1 MRKKAKYLFK
11 VMALIMILSMI
22 LPVGFSVSQTKV
34 FASTPVYF
42 TDVKETDWFY
52 KDVMELTKRGLISGY
67 SNKTFKPST
76 QIRVDEFIKI
86 LVSAIDENIKP
97 SQSNYWA
104 DSYINRAKELG
115 IVQDGEFSSYTRN
128 ITRGEMAR
136 MIVRAGTGTSAKG
149 KGFSLDIPENYKE
162 YSYLITDYSTLDPDS
177 KDIALKV
184 FVSGIITGSSDG
196 SLNFNKNAT
205 RAEVCAIL
213 MRFLEKDQRKIPE
226 LPVDFNNTLTV
237 KEFTTQLLKALGK
250 EANMDYALKMGY
262 VRPSAEYPSYNKPIL
277 KREATLT
284 MARIMDE
291 LTGVTALFTSGD
303 NDLFIKG
310 YTRNH
315 RLQPYQID
323 KLINN
328 TGREYFALVEWENY
342 RGHIKDIRMI
352 TPDYQKEMITL
363 YLAGIIDANENKEL
377 RPYDFLT
384 KEEAQKWINNIKG
397 YSLLSSDEVISKL
410 AKNIRN
416 LEEKPMPEVEKPS
429 NAELWRSPSPYVNK
443 RLYEY
448 PLKLDRTSG
457 WGQAVNAYN
466 IELESSTL
474 KLFKPMYELYF
485 NTRYTVDYRNL
496 DAEAK
501 YYTNYGGKW
510 GIGNYEKRV
519 LFYHNPAQSTNGYL
533 DENGND
539 KKFEDII
546 LPDKMLK
553 IEIEKYKKYKVVS
566 QAELITDNSLIF
578 SGGDMR
584 ARATW
589 RIIYYPPTDPAFL
602 KEQGLEVGKWYEKDI
617 LIDMGICSDGP
628 EELRDRWEFSALN
641 YSGYYDFGPYRP
653 MEYLK

>member
-1 MRKKAKYLFK
+1 MLF
-11 VMALIMILSMI
+11 LIAAILLFTCI
-22 LPVGFSVSQTKV
+22 PVNAVAGQAYIKHQFS
-34 FASTPVYF
+34 
-42 TDVKETDWFY
+42 DVRETDWFY
-52 KDVMELTKRGLISGY
+52 PTVSKLVEKGY
-67 SNKTFKPST
+67 IGGYPDGTFKP
-76 QIRVDEFIKI
+76 QNNIRVSEFTKI
-86 LVSAIDENIKP
+86 LISAIGYQVDVSKGG
-97 SQSNYWA
+97 YWA
-104 DSYINRAKELG
+104 EGYINKAKELG
-115 IVQDGEFSSYTRN
+115 IIQDNEFDDYDRY

-136 MIVRAGTGTSAKG
+136 MVVRAGTGTSAKG
-149 KGFSLDIPENYKE
+149 KGISLDIPENYKE

-184 FVSGIITGSSDG
+184 FVSGIITGFPDG
-196 SLNFNKNAT
+196 SFGFDKNAT
-205 RAEVCAIL
+205 RAEACAIL

-237 KEFTTQLLKALGK
+237 KEFTTQLLKAMGK
-250 EANMDYALKMGY
+250 EATMEYAQKMGY
-262 VRPSAEYPSYNKPIL
+262 VRPSAEYPSYEKPIL
-277 KREATLT
+277 RREATLT
-284 MARIMDE
+284 MARIMDD
-291 LTGVTALFTSGD
+291 LTDMTALFTSGD
-303 NDLFIKG
+303 NDLFIQG
-310 YTRNH
+310 YTLNH
-315 RLQPYQID
+315 RLQPYMIN
-323 KLINN
+323 KLINDIG
-328 TGREYFALVEWENY
+328 TEYFTLINWENY

-352 TPDYQKEMITL
+352 TPNYQKEMITL
-363 YLAGIIDANENKEL
+363 YLAGIIDVNENKEL

-384 KEEAQKWINNIKG
+384 KEEAQEWINKCKE
-397 YSLLSSDEVISKL
+397 YSSLSPDEVL
-410 AKNIRN
+410 MQVAKNIRK

-429 NAELWRSPSPYVNK
+429 NAEIWRSTSPYVNK

-448 PLKLDRTSG
+448 PLKLDRTSD
-457 WGQAVNAYN
+457 WGKAVNAYN
-466 IELESSTL
+466 IELKSSTL

-501 YYTNYGGKW
+501 YYTTYGGEW

-533 DENGND
+533 DENGNN

-566 QAELITDNSLIF
+566 QAELITDNSLIY

-584 ARATW
+584 ARATL

-617 LIDMGICSDGP
+617 LIDMSIGVGGL
-628 EELRDRWEFSALN
+628 EEFRNRWEFSALN
-641 YSGYYDFGPYRP
+641 YSRHYDFGPYRP

>member
-1 MRKKAKYLFK
+1 MKKSIILLLAI
-11 VMALIMILSMI
+11 LIFISV
-22 LPVGFSVSQTKV
+22 PVNAVIGQGTTTHFI
-34 FASTPVYF
+34 
-42 TDVKETDWFY
+42 DVKETDWFY
-52 KDVMELTKRGLISGY
+52 KDVMELTRRGLIAGY
-67 SNKTFKPST
+67 PDKTFRPNA
-76 QIRVDEFIKI
+76 QIRVNEFTKI
-86 LVSAIDENIKP
+86 LVSTIDNNIKTSP
-97 SQSNYWA
+97 NAHWA
-104 DSYINRAKELG
+104 EGYINKAKELG
-115 IVQDGEFSSYTRN
+115 IIKNGEFSDYNRY

-136 MIVRAGTGTSAKG
+136 MIVLAGERVKDKG
-149 KGFSLDIPENYKE
+149 LSLDVPENYKE
-162 YSYLITDYSTLDPDS
+162 YSYLITDYSTLDHNSQDT
-177 KDIALKV
+177 ALKI
-184 FVSGIITGSSDG
+184 FTSGIISGFPDG
-196 SLNFNKNAT
+196 TIGFNKNAT
-205 RAEVCAIL
+205 RAEACAIL
-213 MRFLEKDQRKIPE
+213 MRFLEKNQRKIPQ
-226 LPVDFNNTLTV
+226 LPIDLSNTLSV
-237 KEFTTQLLKALGK
+237 REFTTQLLKAIDK
-250 EANMDYALKMGY
+250 EATMEYAYEKGY
-262 VRPSAEYPSYNKPIL
+262 VRSSAEYPSYEKPIL
-277 KREATLT
+277 RREAALT

-291 LTGVTALFTSGD
+291 LTNMPALFTSGD
-303 NDLFIKG
+303 NDLFIQG

-315 RLQPYQID
+315 KLQPYEINI
-323 KLINN
+323 LINN
-328 TGREYFALVEWENY
+328 IDKQYFTLVYWENY

-352 TPDYQKEMITL
+352 TPNYQKEMVTL
-363 YLAGIIDANENKEL
+363 YLAGMIDANENKEL

-384 KEEAQKWINNIKG
+384 KKEAQEWINKCKE
-397 YSLLSSDEVISKL
+397 YSSLSPDEVL
-410 AKNIRN
+410 MQVAKNIRK

-429 NAELWRSPSPYVNK
+429 NAEIWCSISPYVNK

-448 PLKLDRTSG
+448 PLKLDRTSE
-457 WGQAVNAYN
+457 WGQLVNGYN
-466 IELESSTL
+466 IELKSSTL

-501 YYTNYGGKW
+501 YYTTYGGKW

-533 DENGND
+533 DENGNN

-566 QAELITDNSLIF
+566 QAELITDNSLIY

>member
-1 MRKKAKYLFK
+1 MLF
-11 VMALIMILSMI
+11 LIAAILLFTCI
-22 LPVGFSVSQTKV
+22 PVNAVAGQAYIKHQFS
-34 FASTPVYF
+34 
-42 TDVKETDWFY
+42 DVRETDWFY
-52 KDVMELTKRGLISGY
+52 PTVSKLVEKGY
-67 SNKTFKPST
+67 IGGYPDGTFKP
-76 QIRVDEFIKI
+76 QNNIRVSEFTKI
-86 LVSAIDENIKP
+86 LISAIGYQVDVSKGG
-97 SQSNYWA
+97 YWA
-104 DSYINRAKELG
+104 EGYINKAKELG
-115 IVQDGEFSSYTRN
+115 IIQDNEFDDYDRY

-136 MIVRAGTGTSAKG
+136 MVVRAGTGTSAKG
-149 KGFSLDIPENYKE
+149 KGISLDVPENYKS

-184 FVSGIITGSSDG
+184 FVSGIISGFSDG
-196 SLNFNKNAT
+196 SFGFDKNAT
-205 RAEVCAIL
+205 RAEACAIL

-237 KEFTTQLLKALGK
+237 KEFTTQLLKAMGK
-250 EANMDYALKMGY
+250 EATMEYAQKMGY
-262 VRPSAEYPSYNKPIL
+262 VRPSAEYPSYEKPIL
-277 KREATLT
+277 RREATLT
-284 MARIMDE
+284 MARIMDD
-291 LTGVTALFTSGD
+291 LTDMTALFTSGD
-303 NDLFIKG
+303 NDLFIQG
-310 YTRNH
+310 YTLNH
-315 RLQPYQID
+315 RLQPYMIN
-323 KLINN
+323 KLINDIG
-328 TGREYFALVEWENY
+328 TEYFTLINWENY

-352 TPDYQKEMITL
+352 TPNYQKEMITL

-384 KEEAQKWINNIKG
+384 KEEAQEWINKCKE
-397 YSLLSSDEVISKL
+397 YSSLSPDEVL
-410 AKNIRN
+410 MQVAKNIRK

-429 NAELWRSPSPYVNK
+429 NAEIWRSISPYVNK

-448 PLKLDRTSG
+448 PLKLDRTSD
-457 WGQAVNAYN
+457 WGKAVNAYN
-466 IELESSTL
+466 IELKSSTL

-501 YYTNYGGKW
+501 YYTTYGGEW

-533 DENGND
+533 DENGNRRKKEDVILID
-539 KKFEDII
+539 KA
-546 LPDKMLK
+546 LK
-553 IEIEKYKKYKVVS
+553 NEIEAYKKYKVVS

-584 ARATW
+584 ARATL

-617 LIDMGICSDGP
+617 LIDMSIGVGGL
-628 EELRDRWEFSALN
+628 EEFRDRWEFSALN
-641 YSGYYDFGPYRP
+641 YSRHYDFGPYRP

>member
-1 MRKKAKYLFK
+1 MKRFMLF
-11 VMALIMILSMI
+11 LIAAILLFTCI
-22 LPVGFSVSQTKV
+22 PVNAVAGQAYIKHQFS
-34 FASTPVYF
+34 
-42 TDVKETDWFY
+42 DVRETDWFY
-52 KDVMELTKRGLISGY
+52 PTVSKLVEKGY
-67 SNKTFKPST
+67 IGGYPDGTFKP
-76 QIRVDEFIKI
+76 QNNIRVSEFTKI
-86 LVSAIDENIKP
+86 LISAIGYQVDVSKGG
-97 SQSNYWA
+97 YWA
-104 DSYINRAKELG
+104 EGYINKAKELG
-115 IVQDGEFSSYTRN
+115 IIQDNEFDDYDRY

-149 KGFSLDIPENYKE
+149 KGISLDVPDNYKS

-184 FVSGIITGSSDG
+184 FVSGIITGFPDG
-196 SLNFNKNAT
+196 SFGFDKNAT
-205 RAEVCAIL
+205 RAEACAIL

-250 EANMDYALKMGY
+250 EATMEYAQKMGY
-262 VRPSAEYPSYNKPIL
+262 VRPSAEYPSYEKPIL
-277 KREATLT
+277 RREATLT
-284 MARIMDE
+284 MARIMDD
-291 LTGVTALFTSGD
+291 LTDMTALFTSGD
-303 NDLFIKG
+303 NDLFIQG
-310 YTRNH
+310 YTLNH
-315 RLQPYQID
+315 RLQPYMIN

-328 TGREYFALVEWENY
+328 IGTEYFTLINWENY

-352 TPDYQKEMITL
+352 TPNYQKEMITL
-363 YLAGIIDANENKEL
+363 YLAGMIDVNENKEL

-384 KEEAQKWINNIKG
+384 KEEAQEWINKCKE
-397 YSLLSSDEVISKL
+397 YSSLSPDEVL
-410 AKNIRN
+410 MQVAKNIRK

-429 NAELWRSPSPYVNK
+429 NAEIWRSISPYVNK

-448 PLKLDRTSG
+448 PLKLDRTSD
-457 WGQAVNAYN
+457 WGKAVNAYN
-466 IELESSTL
+466 IELKSSTL

-501 YYTNYGGKW
+501 YYTTYGGEW

-519 LFYHNPAQSTNGYL
+519 LFYHNPGHPVNGYL
-533 DENGND
+533 DEKGNN
-539 KKFEDII
+539 KKIEDMIFA
-546 LPDKMLK
+546 DEALK
-553 IEIEKYKKYKVVS
+553 QEIEKYKKYKVVS
-566 QAELITDNSLIF
+566 QAELITDNSLIY
-578 SGGDMR
+578 SGGAMR

-617 LIDMGICSDGP
+617 LIDMSIGVGGL
-628 EELRDRWEFSALN
+628 EEFRDRWEFSALN
-641 YSGYYDFGPYRP
+641 YSRHYDFGPYRP

>member
-1 MRKKAKYLFK
+1 MKRFMLF
-11 VMALIMILSMI
+11 LIAAILLFTCI
-22 LPVGFSVSQTKV
+22 PVNAVAGQAYIKHQFS
-34 FASTPVYF
+34 
-42 TDVKETDWFY
+42 DVRETDWFY
-52 KDVMELTKRGLISGY
+52 PTVSKLVEKGY
-67 SNKTFKPST
+67 IGGYPDGTFKP
-76 QIRVDEFIKI
+76 QNNIRVSEFTKI
-86 LVSAIDENIKP
+86 LISAIGYQVDVSKGG
-97 SQSNYWA
+97 YWA
-104 DSYINRAKELG
+104 EGYINKAKELG
-115 IVQDGEFSSYTRN
+115 IIKDGEFGDYDRY

-136 MIVRAGTGTSAKG
+136 MIALAGESVKEKG
-149 KGFSLDIPENYKE
+149 ISLDVPENYKE
-162 YSYLITDYSTLDPDS
+162 YASLITDYSTLNPDS
-177 KDIALKV
+177 QDIALKI
-184 FVSGIITGSSDG
+184 FVSGIITGFPDG
-196 SLNFNKNAT
+196 SFGFNKNAT
-205 RAEVCAIL
+205 RAEACAIL

-250 EANMDYALKMGY
+250 EATMEYAQKMGY
-262 VRPSAEYPSYNKPIL
+262 VRPSAEYPSYDKPIL
-277 KREATLT
+277 RREATLT
-284 MARIMDE
+284 MARVMDVF
-291 LTGVTALFTSGD
+291 TDTTALFTSGD
-303 NDLFIKG
+303 NDLFIQG
-310 YTRNH
+310 YTLNH

-352 TPDYQKEMITL
+352 TPNYQKEMITL

-384 KEEAQKWINNIKG
+384 KEEAQEWINKCKE
-397 YSLLSSDEVISKL
+397 YSSLSPDEVL
-410 AKNIRN
+410 MQVAKNIRK

-429 NAELWRSPSPYVNK
+429 NAKIWRSISPYVNK

-448 PLKLDRTSG
+448 PLKLDTTSE
-457 WGQAVNAYN
+457 WGKAVNAYN
-466 IELESSTL
+466 IELKSDTL
-474 KLFKPMYELYF
+474 KLFKPMFELYF

-501 YYTNYGGKW
+501 YYTTYGGEW
-510 GIGNYEKRV
+510 GIGNYEKKV
-519 LFYHNPAQSTNGYL
+519 LFYHNPGHPVNGYV
-533 DENGND
+533 DEKGND
-539 KKFEDII
+539 RKIEDMI

-578 SGGDMR
+578 SGGAMR

-617 LIDMGICSDGP
+617 LIDMSIGVGGIR
-628 EELRDRWEFSALN
+628 EFRKRWEFSALN
-641 YSGYYDFGPYRP
+641 YSRHYDYGPYRP

>member
-11 VMALIMILSMI
+11 VMALIMVLSMI
-22 LPVGFSVSQTKV
+22 LPTGLVSQTKV
-34 FASTPVYF
+34 FASTPIHF

-52 KDVMELTKRGLISGY
+52 KDVMELTRRGLISGY
-67 SNKTFKPST
+67 SDNTFKPSA

-115 IVQDGEFSSYTRN
+115 IVQDGEFTNYTRY
-128 ITRGEMAR
+128 ITRGEIAR
-136 MIVRAGTGTSAKG
+136 MIVRAGTGTSAKE
-149 KGFSLDIPENYKE
+149 KGISLDVPDNYKS

-184 FVSGIITGSSDG
+184 FVSGIISGFSDG
-196 SLNFNKNAT
+196 SLGFDKNAT
-205 RAEVCAIL
+205 RAEACTIL
-213 MRFLEKDQRKIPE
+213 MKFLEKNQRKIPQ
-226 LPVDFNNTLTV
+226 LPIDLSNTLSV
-237 KEFTTQLLKALGK
+237 REFTTQLLKAMGK
-250 EANMDYALKMGY
+250 EATMEYAYEKGY
-262 VRPSAEYPSYNKPIL
+262 VRPSAEYPSYEKPIL
-277 KREATLT
+277 RREAALT
-284 MARIMDE
+284 IARIMDE
-291 LTGVTALFTSGD
+291 LTNMPALFTSGD
-303 NDLFIKG
+303 NDLFIQG
-310 YTRNH
+310 FTLNH
-315 RLQPYQID
+315 RLQPYQTN
-323 KLINN
+323 KLINDI
-328 TGREYFALVEWENY
+328 GREYFTLVKWENY

-352 TPDYQKEMITL
+352 TPNYQKEMVTL
-363 YLAGIIDANENKEL
+363 YLAGMIDVNENKEL

-384 KEEAQKWINNIKG
+384 KEEAQEWINKCKE
-397 YSLLSSDEVISKL
+397 YSSLSPDEVL
-410 AKNIRN
+410 MQVAKNIRK

-429 NAELWRSPSPYVNK
+429 NAEIWCSTSPYVNK

-448 PLKLDRTSG
+448 PLKLDTTSE
-457 WGQAVNAYN
+457 WGQIVNGYN
-466 IELESSTL
+466 IELKSSTL

-501 YYTNYGGKW
+501 YYTTYGGKW

-533 DENGND
+533 DENGNN

-566 QAELITDNSLIF
+566 QAELITDNSLIY

-584 ARATW
+584 ARATL

-617 LIDMGICSDGP
+617 LIDMGICIDGP
-628 EELRDRWEFSALN
+628 EKLRNRWEFSPLN
-641 YSGYYDFGPYRP
+641 YTRHYDFGPYRP

>member
-1 MRKKAKYLFK
+1 
-11 VMALIMILSMI
+11 
-22 LPVGFSVSQTKV
+22 
-34 FASTPVYF
+34 
-42 TDVKETDWFY
+42 
-52 KDVMELTKRGLISGY
+52 
-67 SNKTFKPST
+67 
-76 QIRVDEFIKI
+76 
-86 LVSAIDENIKP
+86 
-97 SQSNYWA
+97 
-104 DSYINRAKELG
+104 
-115 IVQDGEFSSYTRN
+115 
-128 ITRGEMAR
+128 
-136 MIVRAGTGTSAKG
+136 
-149 KGFSLDIPENYKE
+149 
-162 YSYLITDYSTLDPDS
+162 
-177 KDIALKV
+177 
-184 FVSGIITGSSDG
+184 
-196 SLNFNKNAT
+196 
-205 RAEVCAIL
+205 
-213 MRFLEKDQRKIPE
+213 
-226 LPVDFNNTLTV
+226 
-237 KEFTTQLLKALGK
+237 
-250 EANMDYALKMGY
+250 
-262 VRPSAEYPSYNKPIL
+262 
-277 KREATLT
+277 
-284 MARIMDE
+284 
-291 LTGVTALFTSGD
+291 
-303 NDLFIKG
+303 
-310 YTRNH
+310 
-315 RLQPYQID
+315 
-323 KLINN
+323 
-328 TGREYFALVEWENY
+328 
-342 RGHIKDIRMI
+342 MI

-384 KEEAQKWINNIKG
+384 KEEAQEWINKCKE
-397 YSLLSSDEVISKL
+397 YSSLSPDEVL
-410 AKNIRN
+410 MQVAKNIRK

-429 NAELWRSPSPYVNK
+429 NAKIWRSISPYVNK

-448 PLKLDRTSG
+448 PLKLDTTSE
-457 WGQAVNAYN
+457 WGQIVNAYN
-466 IELESSTL
+466 VELKSDTL
-474 KLFKPMYELYF
+474 KLFKPMFELYF

-501 YYTNYGGKW
+501 YYTTYGGKW

>member
-1 MRKKAKYLFK
+1 MRKLFFLILIGIMLITAPLNP
-11 VMALIMILSMI
+11 VMVHASSEIQ
-22 LPVGFSVSQTKV
+22 FS
-34 FASTPVYF
+34 
-42 TDVKETDWFY
+42 DVKKTDWFY
-52 KDVMELTKRGLISGY
+52 PTVSKLVEKGY
-67 SNKTFKPST
+67 IGGYPDGTFKP
-76 QIRVDEFIKI
+76 QNNIRVSEFTKI
-86 LVSAIDENIKP
+86 LISAIGYQVDVSKGG
-97 SQSNYWA
+97 YWA
-104 DSYINRAKELG
+104 EGYINKAKELG
-115 IVQDGEFSSYTRN
+115 IIKDGEFGDYGRY

-136 MIVRAGTGTSAKG
+136 MIALAGERVKDKG
-149 KGFSLDIPENYKE
+149 LSLDVPENYKS

-184 FVSGIITGSSDG
+184 FVSGIISGFSDG
-196 SLNFNKNAT
+196 SFGFDKNAT
-205 RAEVCAIL
+205 RAEACAIL
-213 MRFLEKDQRKIPE
+213 MRFLEKDQRRIPE

-250 EANMDYALKMGY
+250 EATMEYAQKMGY
-262 VRPSAEYPSYNKPIL
+262 VRPSAEYPSYEKPIL
-277 KREATLT
+277 RREATLT

-291 LTGVTALFTSGD
+291 LTDMTALFTSGD
-303 NDLFIKG
+303 NDLFIQG
-310 YTRNH
+310 YTLNH

-328 TGREYFALVEWENY
+328 IGRAYFTLVEWENY

-352 TPDYQKEMITL
+352 TPNYQKEMVTL

-384 KEEAQKWINNIKG
+384 KEEAQEWINKCKE
-397 YSLLSSDEVISKL
+397 YSSLSPDEVL
-410 AKNIRN
+410 MQVAKNIRK

-429 NAELWRSPSPYVNK
+429 NAEIWRSISPYVNK

-448 PLKLDRTSG
+448 PLKLDRTSD
-457 WGQAVNAYN
+457 WGKAVNAYN
-466 IELESSTL
+466 IELKSSTL

-501 YYTNYGGKW
+501 YYTTYGGEW

-519 LFYHNPAQSTNGYL
+519 LFYHNPGHPVNGYL
-533 DENGND
+533 DEKGNNR
-539 KKFEDII
+539 KIEDMI

-566 QAELITDNSLIF
+566 QAELITDNSLIY
-578 SGGDMR
+578 SGGAMR

-617 LIDMGICSDGP
+617 LIDMSIGVGGL
-628 EELRDRWEFSALN
+628 EEFRKRWDFSALN
-641 YSGYYDFGPYRP
+641 YSRHYDFGPYRP

>member
-1 MRKKAKYLFK
+1 MLF
-11 VMALIMILSMI
+11 LIAAILLFTCI
-22 LPVGFSVSQTKV
+22 PVNAVAGQAYIKHQFS
-34 FASTPVYF
+34 
-42 TDVKETDWFY
+42 DVRETDWFY
-52 KDVMELTKRGLISGY
+52 PTVSKLVEKGY
-67 SNKTFKPST
+67 IGGYPDGTFKP
-76 QIRVDEFIKI
+76 QNNIRVSEFTKI
-86 LVSAIDENIKP
+86 LISAIGYQVDVSKGG
-97 SQSNYWA
+97 YWA
-104 DSYINRAKELG
+104 EGYINKAKELG
-115 IVQDGEFSSYTRN
+115 IIQDNEFDDYDRY

-136 MIVRAGTGTSAKG
+136 MVVRAGTGTSAKG
-149 KGFSLDIPENYKE
+149 KGISLDVPENYKS

-184 FVSGIITGSSDG
+184 FVSGIISGFSDG
-196 SLNFNKNAT
+196 SFGFNKNAT
-205 RAEVCAIL
+205 RAEACAIL

-250 EANMDYALKMGY
+250 EATMEYAQKMGY
-262 VRPSAEYPSYNKPIL
+262 VRPSAEYPSYDKPIL
-277 KREATLT
+277 RREATLT

-291 LTGVTALFTSGD
+291 LIGVTALFTSGD
-303 NDLFIKG
+303 NDLFIQG

-315 RLQPYQID
+315 TLGPGEIRVLLVGRGGEEYYT
-323 KLINN
+323 L
-328 TGREYFALVEWENY
+328 TGWENY

-352 TPDYQKEMITL
+352 TPNYQKEMITL
-363 YLAGIIDANENKEL
+363 YLAGIIDVNENKEL

-384 KEEAQKWINNIKG
+384 KEEAQEWINNIKG

-429 NAELWRSPSPYVNK
+429 NAEIWRSISPYVNK

-448 PLKLDRTSG
+448 PLKLDRTSD
-457 WGQAVNAYN
+457 WGKAVNAYN
-466 IELESSTL
+466 IELKSSTL

-501 YYTNYGGKW
+501 YYTTYGGEW

-519 LFYHNPAQSTNGYL
+519 LFYYNPGHPVNGYL
-533 DENGND
+533 DEKGNNR
-539 KKFEDII
+539 KIEDMI

-566 QAELITDNSLIF
+566 QAELITDNSLIY
-578 SGGDMR
+578 SGGAMR
-584 ARATW
+584 ARATL

-617 LIDMGICSDGP
+617 LIDMSIGVGGL
-628 EELRDRWEFSALN
+628 EEFRDRWEFSALN
-641 YSGYYDFGPYRP
+641 YSRHYDFGPYRP